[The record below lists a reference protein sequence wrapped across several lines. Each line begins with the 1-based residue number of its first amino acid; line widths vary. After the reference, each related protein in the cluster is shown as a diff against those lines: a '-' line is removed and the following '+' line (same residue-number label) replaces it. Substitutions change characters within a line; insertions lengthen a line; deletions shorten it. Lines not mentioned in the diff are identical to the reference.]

1 MNDMGGRST
10 DGQLLRHS
18 GTPAAAVVGGS
29 IVSFDEGLSFQ
40 DREDIYLSNL
50 YAQLATRSAY
60 KDGLVG
66 NWFDYYKNKLR
77 YLGWDSARPVSA
89 GRAGQGLMVDSVS
102 RQISRSFDERFSRQA
117 SQALGTLRRNPDALE
132 VFERTSLLRD
142 TGCFQVIPCTS
153 KSSGRIE
160 IGLYH
165 KQFRTRRT
173 VSRFLFW
180 PIEDVVESSQEE
192 MAVITFSTLHY
203 ATFREKVAAAVM
215 SETVRH
221 LHALEL

>member
-1 MNDMGGRST
+1 M
-10 DGQLLRHS
+10 
-18 GTPAAAVVGGS
+18 
-29 IVSFDEGLSFQ
+29 
-40 DREDIYLSNL
+40 SNL

-66 NWFDYYKNKLR
+66 NWFDYYRNKLR

-89 GRAGQGLMVDSVS
+89 GQAGQGLMADSVL
-102 RQISRSFDERFSRQA
+102 RQVSRSFDQRFSRQA
-117 SQALGTLRRNPDALE
+117 RQALGTLRQSPDALE

-142 TGCFQVIPCTS
+142 MGFFQVIPCTA
-153 KSSGRIE
+153 KSAGRIE

-173 VSRFLFW
+173 VSGFLFW
-180 PIEDVVESSQEE
+180 PIEEVVENSLEE
-192 MAVITFSTLHY
+192 MAVVTFSTLHY
-203 ATFREKVAAAVM
+203 AAFREKVAAAVM